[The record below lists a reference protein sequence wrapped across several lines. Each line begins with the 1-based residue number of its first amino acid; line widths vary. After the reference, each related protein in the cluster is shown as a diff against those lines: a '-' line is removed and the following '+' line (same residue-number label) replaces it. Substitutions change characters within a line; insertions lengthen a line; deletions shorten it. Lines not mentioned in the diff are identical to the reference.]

1 MQQYWCIVNTRV
13 DLFTNIYCWKE
24 NCESITHIVPVFSI
38 FLSIVLK
45 ECFILKW
52 YYYLRKCLRDGLI
65 RHAHTSCLWMKC
77 ACNSFLTHQGSNK
90 RVLTEGSLQHTHAHL
105 HTNLWQRQNSRLLVL
120 QLAVFHTPG
129 VSTRLRWKQSNPQ
142 LTMTTVTQSKHTFE
156 NYTKHLPRGHHIAAS
171 GDHIAGCR
179 NRKPTLYHV
188 TVATVTQ
195 PMRTN
200 CIMPSAVTKP
210 ALLYYRGEGLMSI
223 HNPPVILERVN

>member
-24 NCESITHIVPVFSI
+24 NSESITHIVPVFSI

-120 QLAVFHTPG
+120 QLAVFT
-129 VSTRLRWKQSNPQ
+129 
-142 LTMTTVTQSKHTFE
+142 
-156 NYTKHLPRGHHIAAS
+156 PRGCLQDFAENKAILSSPWQQSHNQSIPLKITPNIYLE
-171 GDHIAGCR
+171 DI
-179 NRKPTLYHV
+179 TLLPQGTTLLAV
-188 TVATVTQ
+188 ETGSQ
-195 PMRTN
+195 P
-200 CIMPSAVTKP
+200 CIM
-210 ALLYYRGEGLMSI
+210 LLWQQ
-223 HNPPVILERVN
+223 